1 MKICVIAAR
10 YALSGVPLAQL
21 RFARALAAM
30 GHDVE
35 LIFGLINPGYNL
47 PKIDGVSVRVLNKSR
62 VIGMILPMMQYFKKR
77 SPDVVFSAGD
87 HLNVV
92 VLLAAFMSGS
102 KAKISCSSRVT
113 PFDTY
118 SNLPFTKRWILK
130 FFMRAVMPR
139 ADALTCVS
147 KDMVAQY
154 RQVFQLPPHI
164 CIYNIICDDNSQ
176 KKMNEPVDEKWF
188 TGKSEPIVVAAGLL
202 EPWKGFADLIHAMAV
217 LLNTRRAKLIILG
230 DGSLRTELQALIN
243 ELDLAHAVKLLGYV
257 ENPLRYFSRS
267 DIFVLSSY
275 VEGMPN
281 VLVEA
286 MMCGCTPVST
296 NCPTGPRELLQDG
309 KYGYLVPVSDPVAM
323 AAGISQ
329 AIDNP
334 VAVSFLHDAV
344 KPFSEKEVIA
354 NHFDVLGIRT

>member
-47 PKIDGVSVRVLNKSR
+47 PKIDGVSVRVLDKSR

-164 CIYNIICDDNSQ
+164 CIYNIICDDN
-176 KKMNEPVDEKWF
+176 
-188 TGKSEPIVVAAGLL
+188 
-202 EPWKGFADLIHAMAV
+202 
-217 LLNTRRAKLIILG
+217 
-230 DGSLRTELQALIN
+230 LRCYCCY
-243 ELDLAHAVKLLGYV
+243 DY
-257 ENPLRYFSRS
+257 
-267 DIFVLSSY
+267 
-275 VEGMPN
+275 
-281 VLVEA
+281 
-286 MMCGCTPVST
+286 
-296 NCPTGPRELLQDG
+296 NC
-309 KYGYLVPVSDPVAM
+309 
-323 AAGISQ
+323 
-329 AIDNP
+329 
-334 VAVSFLHDAV
+334 
-344 KPFSEKEVIA
+344 
-354 NHFDVLGIRT
+354 